1 MRERNS
7 TRRSSL
13 MAVAGSAL
21 LFLASGCAIVP
32 KLEAPKLS
40 VVSLKMQGGDLFSQ
54 RVLLRMRVFNPNA
67 RALPIEGLSYTIEIN
82 DAELGSGGSSAPFT
96 VPAMGEAEFDMQFT
110 ANLAGALARLLTR
123 RNSSEKLDY
132 RLRGNV
138 SLASGFLRRIPFD
151 ERGSVNLK

>member
-1 MRERNS
+1 MRELNRA
-7 TRRSSL
+7 RRVG
-13 MAVAGSAL
+13 VAGVCAAL
-21 LFLASGCAIVP
+21 LFLASGCAVVP

-40 VVSLKMQGGDLFSQ
+40 VLSLKMQSGDIFSQ
-54 RVLLRMRVFNPNA
+54 RVLVRMRVMNPNS

-82 DAELGSGGSSAPFT
+82 DAELGSGGSSEPFT

-138 SLASGFLRRIPFD
+138 NLSSGFLRRIPFD

>member
-1 MRERNS
+1 MRERS
-7 TRRSSL
+7 SARRSSL
-13 MAVAGSAL
+13 VAVVGSAL
-21 LFLASGCAIVP
+21 LLLAGGCAIVP

-54 RVLLRMRVFNPNA
+54 RVLVRMRVFNPNA
-67 RALPIEGLSYTIEIN
+67 RALPIDGLSYTIEIN
-82 DAELGSGGSSAPFT
+82 DAELGNGGSSAPFT

-110 ANLAGALARLLTR
+110 ANLAGALARLLTK

>member
-1 MRERNS
+1 MRERNG

-21 LFLASGCAIVP
+21 LFLANGCAIVP

-54 RVLLRMRVFNPNA
+54 RVLVRMRVMNPNS

-82 DAELGSGGSSAPFT
+82 DAELGSGGSAAPFT

-110 ANLAGALARLLTR
+110 ANLAGAIAKLLTR
-123 RNSSEKLDY
+123 RNSSEKFDY

-138 SLASGFLRRIPFD
+138 NLSTGFLRRIPFD

>member
-1 MRERNS
+1 MHERNS
-7 TRRSSL
+7 VRGLSL
-13 MAVAGSAL
+13 VAAVGSAF

-40 VVSLKMQGGDLFSQ
+40 VISLKMQGGDLFSQ
-54 RVLLRMRVFNPNA
+54 RVLLRMRVFNPNS
-67 RALPIEGLSYTIEIN
+67 RPLPIEGLNYTIEIN
-82 DAELGSGGSSAPFT
+82 DAELGNGGSSAPFT

-110 ANLAGALARLLTR
+110 ANLAGALTRLLTK

-132 RLRGNV
+132 RLRGSV